1 VIDWLLEPLSLQFMQ
16 RALAAGVLAAL
27 TTAVVGTWVVLR
39 GLSFL
44 GDALAHG
51 VLPGIALALLLGFNA
66 QLGAILSALVMVAG
80 INLVHRK
87 ARLTKDAG
95 IGLLFVGMLA
105 LGVIIISRTGAF
117 AVSLTAVLFG
127 DVLGV
132 SGADLVLQAGAAVL
146 ACIGVALF
154 YRSFLVLSFNEQ
166 KAEVLGLRPRLAN
179 FVMLALVALAIVAS
193 FQAVG
198 SLLVFGLLVA
208 PPATA
213 MALRVRPVPLVMLAA
228 VALGMLAVLI
238 GLLVSFYART
248 AASATI
254 AVTAVALFFLALA
267 ARSLGARWSQR
278 RERVA

>member
-1 VIDWLLEPLSLQFMQ
+1 
-16 RALAAGVLAAL
+16 
-27 TTAVVGTWVVLR
+27 
-39 GLSFL
+39 
-44 GDALAHG
+44 
-51 VLPGIALALLLGFNA
+51 
-66 QLGAILSALVMVAG
+66 
-80 INLVHRK
+80 
-87 ARLTKDAG
+87 
-95 IGLLFVGMLA
+95 
-105 LGVIIISRTGAF
+105 
-117 AVSLTAVLFG
+117 
-127 DVLGV
+127 
-132 SGADLVLQAGAAVL
+132 
-146 ACIGVALF
+146 
-154 YRSFLVLSFNEQ
+154 
-166 KAEVLGLRPRLAN
+166 
-179 FVMLALVALAIVAS
+179 MLALVALAIVAS